1 MRRYYITDRLTCPD
15 ILGSIHRAAESGV
28 DFIQIRE
35 KDLNSRDLF
44 DLTLAAVNTIRAW
57 PTRVLVNGRVDIALA
72 AGAHGVHLPARSILP
87 AEFRRI
93 APSGFLIAVS
103 CHTTTE
109 LGEAEGADFAVYGP
123 VFDTPGKGP
132 PIGLDS
138 LREAART
145 SRSRFTPWGSFR
157 RECPLLS
164 PRWSG
169 RNRRDPAVSEL
180 FAVKEMPY
188 AVRLTRT
195 Y

>member
-87 AEFRRI
+87 TEFRRI

-109 LGEAEGADFAVYGP
+109 LGEAEGADLAVYGP

-145 SRSRFTPWGSFR
+145 SPVPIYALGGVTAENAPWCLHAGAVGIAGIRLFQNSSR
-157 RECPLLS
+157 
-164 PRWSG
+164 
-169 RNRRDPAVSEL
+169 
-180 FAVKEMPY
+180 
-188 AVRLTRT
+188 
-195 Y
+195 